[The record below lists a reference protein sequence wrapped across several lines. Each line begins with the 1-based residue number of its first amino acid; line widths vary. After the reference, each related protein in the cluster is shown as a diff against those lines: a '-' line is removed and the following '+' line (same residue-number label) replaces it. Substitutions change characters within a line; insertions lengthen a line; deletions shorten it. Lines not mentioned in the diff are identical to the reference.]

1 MQFFNAVFTQVLVL
15 FVMIA
20 VGFALTKGKL
30 LGKEGAAQ
38 ITDVLLYMVTPS
50 VIIDSFS
57 TVGFSEERATQLLIS
72 AGAAVLVHVVALAV
86 GFAVFGRCERSRRN
100 LFVATTFMSNCG
112 FMGIPLA
119 SAVMG
124 AEGVFLVS
132 VYIAVFNVF
141 VWTVGV
147 SLFRTGGFEWRRIVL
162 NPGIIGLAVG
172 LVLFFVKIELPA
184 VIAQPLGYMAGM
196 NSPLAMIVIGY
207 YLASGGLL
215 PRRGDGAI
223 FAAIGA
229 RMVVVPL
236 LCLGLLWLLGLRGNL
251 LMGAMIPA
259 AAPAAAMVMMLSA
272 KFTGDGVEGSRIVS
286 FSHLLSITTIPL
298 LLTLCYA
305 VG

>member
-1 MQFFNAVFTQVLVL
+1 MEFFGTVFTQVLIL

-20 VGFALTKGKL
+20 VGFVLTKCKVLNGN
-30 LGKEGAAQ
+30 GAAQ
-38 ITDVLLYMVTPS
+38 ITDILLYIVTPS

-57 TVGFSEERATQLLIS
+57 TIGFSEERAEQLLIS
-72 AGAAVLVHVVALAV
+72 AGAAVLVHLVALGVA
-86 GFAVFGRCERSRRN
+86 FAAFYRCERRRRN
-100 LFVATTFMSNCG
+100 LFVAATCMSNCG

-119 SAVMG
+119 AAVLG
-124 AEGVFLVS
+124 DEGVFLTS

-147 SLFRTGGFEWRRIVL
+147 SLFRSGGFEWRRIVF
-162 NPGIIGLAVG
+162 NPGIIGLVVG
-172 LVLFFVKIELPA
+172 LALFFLKIKLPA

-196 NSPLAMIVIGY
+196 NSPLAMIGIGY

-215 PRRGDGAI
+215 PRRGDGPI
-223 FAAIGA
+223 FAAIGM

-236 LCLGLLWLLGLRGNL
+236 LCFGLLLLLGVRGNML
-251 LMGAMIPA
+251 LATMRPT

-286 FSHLLSITTIPL
+286 FSHVLSIITMPL

-305 VG
+305 AG

>member
-1 MQFFNAVFTQVLVL
+1 MEFFTTVFTQVLIL

-20 VGFALTKGKL
+20 VGFVLTKCKVL
-30 LGKEGAAQ
+30 SSDGAVQ
-38 ITDVLLYMVTPS
+38 ITDILLYVVTPS

-57 TVGFSEERATQLLIS
+57 TIGFSEERAEQLLIS

-86 GFAVFGRCERSRRN
+86 SFLVFGRCERVRRN
-100 LFVATTFMSNCG
+100 LFIATTCMSNCG

-147 SLFRTGGFEWRRIVL
+147 SLFRSGGFEWRRIVF
-162 NPGIIGLAVG
+162 NPGIIGLVVG
-172 LVLFFVKIELPA
+172 LTLFFLKVKLPA

-196 NSPLAMIVIGY
+196 NSPLAMIGIGY

-215 PRRGDGAI
+215 PKKGDGPL
-223 FAAIGA
+223 FAAIGM

-236 LCLGLLWLLGLRGNL
+236 ICFGLLFLLGLRGDM
-251 LMGAMIPA
+251 LMATMIPA

-286 FSHLLSITTIPL
+286 FSHILSIITIPL